1 MSGAERPSDDRV
13 DAGKIP
19 QVPRHRSCLA
29 TKIAGGIRRSLG
41 DSPGA
46 IADYAGPIGDPG
58 LVGPDSMAW
67 QVHADLPGMLIGGFA
82 ALMFQTLHP
91 LAMAGVAAHSR
102 FREDPLGRLQRTAR
116 FVAGTTFGAMPFV
129 EKLIGEVTAVHER
142 VRGVAPDGRP
152 YSAADPELL
161 TFVHVTEVS
170 SFLAGFQRYSPRPLL
185 RAEKDQYFDE
195 VAEIARRLGAKDV
208 PTSLNE
214 VRAYIDQIL
223 PELTRSTQS
232 DEALE
237 FLRRPVGTATS
248 DAIAQRIIVTAAI
261 DLLPRPI
268 QALISPTQLIPGR
281 RAVILAAAGGFAVAT
296 RWAIGPSPVV
306 ACSLERVSRAR

>member
-1 MSGAERPSDDRV
+1 MPGAERRSDDRL
-13 DAGKIP
+13 DAP
-19 QVPRHRSCLA
+19 QTLRVPRYRSRLA
-29 TKIAGGIRRSLG
+29 ARIEGGIRRSLG

-46 IADYAGPIGDPG
+46 IEDYAGPVGDPG

-67 QVHADLPGMLIGGFA
+67 RVHADLPGMLIGGFA

-129 EKLIGEVTAVHER
+129 DDLIGEVVAVHAR
-142 VRGVAPDGRP
+142 VRGIAPDGRP

-185 RAEKDQYFDE
+185 RVEKDQYFDE
-195 VAEIARRLGAKDV
+195 VAEIARRLGASNV
-208 PTSLNE
+208 PTSLGE
-214 VRAYIDQIL
+214 VRTYLEQIL
-223 PELTRSTQS
+223 PELVRSAQS

-237 FLRRPVGTATS
+237 FLRRPIGTATS
-248 DAIAQRIIVTAAI
+248 DAIAQRIIVTAAA

-268 QALISPTQLIPGR
+268 RALITPSRFMPGR
-281 RAVILAAAGGFAVAT
+281 RAVILAAAGSFAVAT

-306 ACSLERVSRAR
+306 ARSLERVSTAP

>member
-1 MSGAERPSDDRV
+1 MPGVGRPGDDPV
-13 DAGKIP
+13 DAARIP
-19 QVPRHRSCLA
+19 QMLGHRSPLA
-29 TKIAGGIRRSLG
+29 VKIAAGIRRSLG

-46 IADYAGPIGDPG
+46 LEDYAGPLGDPG

-67 QVHADLPGMLIGGFA
+67 KVHADLPGMLIGGFA

-116 FVAGTTFGAMPFV
+116 FVAGTTYGAMPFV
-129 EKLIGEVTAVHER
+129 EELIGEVRAAHER
-142 VRGVAPDGRP
+142 VRGIAPDGRP

-195 VAEIARRLGAKDV
+195 VAEVARRLGATDV
-208 PTSLNE
+208 PTSLRE
-214 VRAYIDQIL
+214 VRAYVDQVL
-223 PELTRSTQS
+223 PELTRSAQA
-232 DEALE
+232 DEALA
-237 FLRRPVGTATS
+237 FLRRPLGTAAS
-248 DAIAQRIIVTAAI
+248 DAIAQRIIVTAAV

-268 QALISPTQLIPGR
+268 QALISPTPPIPGR
-281 RAVILAAAGGFAVAT
+281 RGAILAAAGGFSLAT

-306 ACSLERVSRAR
+306 ARSLERLAGAR

>member
-1 MSGAERPSDDRV
+1 MPGAERPSDDRV
-13 DAGKIP
+13 DAEEVP
-19 QVPRHRSCLA
+19 QPTRHRSSLA
-29 TKIAGGIRRSLG
+29 MRIAGGIRRSLG

-46 IADYAGPIGDPG
+46 IEDYARPLGDPG

-67 QVHADLPGMLIGGFA
+67 KVHADLPGMLIGGFA

-129 EKLIGEVTAVHER
+129 EELIGEVVTVHER
-142 VRGVAPDGRP
+142 VHGIAPDGRP
-152 YSAADPELL
+152 YSAADPALL

-185 RAEKDQYFDE
+185 RVEKDQYFYE
-195 VAEIARRLGAKDV
+195 VAEIARRLGASDV

-214 VRAYIDQIL
+214 VRAYLDEIL
-223 PELTRSTQS
+223 PELVKSPQS
-232 DEALE
+232 EEALE
-237 FLRRPVGTATS
+237 FLRRPVGTAVS
-248 DAIAQRIIVTAAI
+248 DVVAQRIIVAAAA

-268 QALISPTQLIPGR
+268 RALITPPYLIPGR
-281 RAVILAAAGGFAVAT
+281 RAVIVAAAGSFAVAT

-306 ACSLERVSRAR
+306 TRSLERVAGAR

>member
-1 MSGAERPSDDRV
+1 MPGAERPSDDRV
-13 DAGKIP
+13 DAEEVP
-19 QVPRHRSCLA
+19 QPTRHRSSLA
-29 TKIAGGIRRSLG
+29 MRIAGGIRRSLG

-46 IADYAGPIGDPG
+46 IEDYARPLGDPG

-67 QVHADLPGMLIGGFA
+67 KVHADLPGMLIGGFA

-129 EKLIGEVTAVHER
+129 EELIGEVVAVHER
-142 VRGVAPDGRP
+142 VHGIAPDGRP
-152 YSAADPELL
+152 YSAADPALL

-185 RAEKDQYFDE
+185 RVEKDQYFYE
-195 VAEIARRLGAKDV
+195 VAEIARRLGASDV

-214 VRAYIDQIL
+214 VRAYLDEIL
-223 PELTRSTQS
+223 PELVKSPQS
-232 DEALE
+232 EEALE
-237 FLRRPVGTATS
+237 FLRRPVGTAVS
-248 DAIAQRIIVTAAI
+248 DAVAQRIIVAAAA

-268 QALISPTQLIPGR
+268 RALITPPYLIPGR
-281 RAVILAAAGGFAVAT
+281 RAVIVAAAGSFAVAT

-306 ACSLERVSRAR
+306 TRSLERVAGAR

>member
-1 MSGAERPSDDRV
+1 MPGAERPSDGRL
-13 DAGKIP
+13 DAEELSQATP
-19 QVPRHRSCLA
+19 HRSGLA
-29 TKIAGGIRRSLG
+29 MRIEGGIRRSLG

-46 IADYAGPIGDPG
+46 LEDYAGPLGDPG

-67 QVHADLPGMLIGGFA
+67 KVHADLPGMLIGGFA

-129 EKLIGEVTAVHER
+129 EELIGEVAAVHER
-142 VRGVAPDGRP
+142 VRGIAPDGRP

-170 SFLAGFQRYSPRPLL
+170 SFLAGFQRYSQRPLL
-185 RAEKDQYFDE
+185 RVEKDQYFDE

-208 PTSLNE
+208 PTSLSA
-214 VRAYIDQIL
+214 VRAYLDQIL
-223 PELTRSTQS
+223 PELVRSPQS

-237 FLRRPVGTATS
+237 FLRRPVGTARS
-248 DAIAQRIIVTAAI
+248 DAIAQRIIVTAAA

-268 QALISPTQLIPGR
+268 RALITPPYYLPGR
-281 RAVILAAAGGFAVAT
+281 RAVIVAAAGSFAVAT

-306 ACSLERVSRAR
+306 RRSLERVSGA

>member
-1 MSGAERPSDDRV
+1 MAGTERPSDDRI
-13 DAGKIP
+13 DADDVAP
-19 QVPRHRSCLA
+19 FPPHRSRLA
-29 TKIAGGIRRSLG
+29 TRIERGVRRSLG

-46 IADYAGPIGDPG
+46 IDDYARPLGDPG

-67 QVHADLPGMLIGGFA
+67 KVHADLPGMLIGGFA

-129 EKLIGEVTAVHER
+129 EELISEVTAVHKR
-142 VRGVAPDGRP
+142 VRGFAPDGRP

-185 RAEKDQYFDE
+185 RVEKDQYFSE
-195 VAEIARRLGAKDV
+195 VAEVARRLGATKV

-214 VRAYIDQIL
+214 VRAYLEEIL
-223 PELTRSTQS
+223 PELTRSAQS
-232 DEALE
+232 EEALE
-237 FLRRPVGTATS
+237 FLRRPVGTERS
-248 DAIAQRIIVTAAI
+248 DAIAQRIIVSAAA

-268 QALISPTQLIPGR
+268 RALITPSSLIPGR
-281 RAVILAAAGGFAVAT
+281 RAGIVAAAGSFAVVT

-306 ACSLERVSRAR
+306 ACSLTRVGATG